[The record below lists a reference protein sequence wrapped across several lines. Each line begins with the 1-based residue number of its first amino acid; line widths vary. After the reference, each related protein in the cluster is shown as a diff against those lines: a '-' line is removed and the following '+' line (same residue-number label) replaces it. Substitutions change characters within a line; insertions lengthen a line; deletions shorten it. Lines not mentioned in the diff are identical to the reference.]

1 MNLRDAE
8 LRDRLAAEYAL
19 GTLRGRARRRFERL
33 MASDP
38 ALARLAEDWAS
49 RLDPLAAAAPRVEPP
64 AALWPAIER
73 RLGPSPRRQQATEQA
88 GFARRRTLGELLFGR
103 PAEGVPSLATAGLWY
118 CVGFWRGL
126 GAGAA
131 ALALALLIYLLA
143 VPTGGPHATYVALLA
158 DAANKPVVV
167 ANLDLAEGRLTLDA
181 ARLPVPEAGK
191 SLELWILPPAGP
203 PRSLG
208 VMPAG
213 RVRLALD
220 ARAAAD
226 LARGGLAVSLEP
238 AGGSPTGLPTG
249 PVLYSGAVLPTS

>member
-1 MNLRDAE
+1 MKLRDSE

-33 MASDP
+33 MADDP
-38 ALARLAEDWAS
+38 DLAKLAEGWSARLDA
-49 RLDPLAAAAPRVEPP
+49 LAAAAPKIEPP
-64 AALWPAIER
+64 TAVWRAIKR
-73 RLGPSPRRQQATEQA
+73 RVGPSPQRREATDRTSRM
-88 GFARRRTLGELLFGR
+88 RRRSLAELLFGR
-103 PAEGVPSLATAGLWY
+103 PAEGVPSIATAGLWY

-126 GAGAA
+126 GLSAA
-131 ALALALLIYLLA
+131 ALALALLIYVLA
-143 VPTGGPHATYVALLA
+143 GPIGGPHATYVALLA

-167 ANLDLAEGRLTLDA
+167 ANLDLTEGRLTLDA
-181 ARLPVPEAGK
+181 AKLPMPEAGK

-213 RVRLALD
+213 TVRVALD
-220 ARAAAD
+220 AKAAAD
-226 LARGGLAVSLEP
+226 LAHGGLAVSLEP